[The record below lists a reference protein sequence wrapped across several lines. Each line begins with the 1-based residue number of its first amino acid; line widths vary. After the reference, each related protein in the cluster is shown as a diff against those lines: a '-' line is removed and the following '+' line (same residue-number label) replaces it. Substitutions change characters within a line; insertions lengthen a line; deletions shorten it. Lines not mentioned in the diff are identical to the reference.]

1 MIGRTLGELVILS
14 ATLPCEILSARGG
27 IRTHTGLPPRDFKE
41 LSPSVR
47 DYTKHHNSALYKR
60 NSALPFP
67 RGMQSCA
74 ELWSLIGR
82 KLGAARVLALS
93 VLLPRFNKC
102 TQKQPMTEIISLGPQ
117 RECELDVA

>member
-1 MIGRTLGELVILS
+1 MTSRKSLHFNN
-14 ATLPCEILSARGG
+14 ARGG

-60 NSALPFP
+60 ISALPFP
-67 RGMQSCA
+67 CGMLTCA

-82 KLGAARVLALS
+82 TLGATVRRERPPGERLN
-93 VLLPRFNKC
+93 R
-102 TQKQPMTEIISLGPQ
+102 QPEPSMAITRI
-117 RECELDVA
+117 RTW